1 MKYRVRKKDNGAQ
14 LIIYNNNFLVSF
26 RGKYELKEL
35 LKYTKIA
42 LGMEDDPKKP
52 RADLRIVK

>member
-1 MKYRVRKKDNGAQ
+1 MKYRIKKKEKGAQ
-14 LIIYNNNFLVSF
+14 LIIHDNNFVVVF
-26 RGKYELKEL
+26 TGKDELKEL

-42 LGMEDDPKKP
+42 IGMEDDPKKP

>member
-1 MKYRVRKKDNGAQ
+1 MKYRIRKKEKGAQ
-14 LIIYNNNFLVSF
+14 LIIYDKNFVVAF
-26 RGKYELKEL
+26 TGKNELKEL

-42 LGMEDDPKKP
+42 IGMEDDPKKP

>member
-1 MKYRVRKKDNGAQ
+1 MKYRVRRKSDKVQ
-14 LIIYNNNFLVSF
+14 LVVYEGNFIAAF
-26 RGKYELKEL
+26 HGKEELKEL

>member
-26 RGKYELKEL
+26 RGKYELEEL

>member
-1 MKYRVRKKDNGAQ
+1 MKYRIRKKEKGAQ
-14 LIIYNNNFLVSF
+14 LIIYNNNFVAYF
-26 RGKYELKEL
+26 TGKEELKEL

-42 LGMEDDPKKP
+42 IGMEDDPKKP

>member
-1 MKYRVRKKDNGAQ
+1 MKYRIKKKEKGAQ
-14 LIIYNNNFLVSF
+14 LIIYNNNFVVAF
-26 RGKYELKEL
+26 TGKTELKEL

-42 LGMEDDPKKP
+42 IGMEDDPKKP